1 MKRRRHRAK
10 SDILID
16 LTSLLD
22 VIFIVLLVVM
32 ARQHVMTEKQAEQ
45 IEAGMSVEEAQTLEA
60 EARAK
65 YELFLDQTEMT
76 DQLNQ
81 YVYAITVTSTY
92 SEEDVTKRKIWFLKK
107 GDAEPSEPIDLVGED
122 VSEAMQRFKNE
133 LEKYVQE
140 NEDYP
145 VILSLNENDEKI
157 LYRDEKKI
165 KDIFGE
171 LVATYTYVYIR
182 YK

>member
-1 MKRRRHRAK
+1 M
-10 SDILID
+10 
-16 LTSLLD
+16 
-22 VIFIVLLVVM
+22 
-32 ARQHVMTEKQAEQ
+32 
-45 IEAGMSVEEAQTLEA
+45 
-60 EARAK
+60 
-65 YELFLDQTEMT
+65 
-76 DQLNQ
+76 
-81 YVYAITVTSTY
+81 
-92 SEEDVTKRKIWFLKK
+92 KK

-171 LVATYTYVYIR
+171 LVATYTNVYIR

>member
-45 IEAGMSVEEAQTLEA
+45 VEAGISVEEAQALEA

-65 YELFLDQTEMT
+65 YELYLEQTEMT
-76 DQLNQ
+76 DQIGE
-81 YVYAITVTSTY
+81 YICAISVTSTY
-92 SEEDVTKRKIWFLKK
+92 SETDVTRRKIWFLKK
-107 GDAEPSEPIDLVGED
+107 GDAEPSNPIELVGED
-122 VSEAMQRFKNE
+122 VSKSMQTFKEE
-133 LEKYVQE
+133 LEKYVLE

-145 VILSLNENDEKI
+145 VILSLNENNEKI
-157 LYRDEKKI
+157 LYRDEKAIKKI
-165 KDIFGE
+165 FEE
-171 LVATYTYVYIR
+171 LAEQYKNVYI
-182 YK
+182 K

>member
-45 IEAGMSVEEAQTLEA
+45 VEAGMSAQEAQVLETD
-60 EARAK
+60 ARAK
-65 YELFLDQTEMT
+65 YELYMDQIEMA
-76 DQLNQ
+76 DKLNQ
-81 YVYAITVTSTY
+81 FVCAVSVTSTY
-92 SEEDVTKRKIWFLKK
+92 SDADVTIRTIRILKK
-107 GDAEPSEPIDLVGED
+107 GESEPSDVIGLVGEN
-122 VSEAMQRFKNE
+122 VAGSLEQFKKA
-133 LEKYVQE
+133 LEKYAEE

-145 VILSLNENDEKI
+145 VILSLNENDEHL
-157 LYRDEKKI
+157 LYRDEKAIKKI
-165 KDIFGE
+165 FEE
-171 LVATYTYVYIR
+171 LAGQYKNVYI
-182 YK
+182 K